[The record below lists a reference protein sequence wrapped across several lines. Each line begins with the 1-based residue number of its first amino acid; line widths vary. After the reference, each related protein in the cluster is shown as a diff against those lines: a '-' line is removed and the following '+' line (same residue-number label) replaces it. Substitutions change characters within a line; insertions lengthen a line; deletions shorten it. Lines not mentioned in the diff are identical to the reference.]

1 MEKPSI
7 HFITYGNEK
16 FAQAKKRILKEAE
29 DFGEFKTVKGYGPQD
44 LDKNFINYFKNILNQ
59 PRGGGYWIWKTFL
72 LYKTLTEIKDNE
84 YIVYSDAGC
93 KLNKKG
99 LKRFNEY
106 IDLIDK
112 SNYGILSMQMS
123 GNKGY
128 GGLHKDKEWTT
139 KQIFDYFSIDID
151 SEFANTGQ
159 YLSTVLI
166 IKKNEHSRMI
176 FDKYIKA
183 LYDNPLMFTD
193 YYNKNQ
199 CKEFIDNRHDQSVFS
214 LLRKKYGSVVIS
226 GDESWVQPFGGEES
240 LKFPFWATR
249 SKN

>member
-1 MEKPSI
+1 MTEKNI
-7 HFITYGNEK
+7 HFITYGDDKYKLSKQNLLNE
-16 FAQAKKRILKEAE
+16 AKE
-29 DFGEFKTVKGYGPQD
+29 FYNFKTITGYGPED
-44 LDKNFINYFKNILNQ
+44 LDKKFTNYFKNILKQ
-59 PRGGGYWIWKTFL
+59 PRGGGYWIWKSFL
-72 LYKTLTEIKDNE
+72 LYKKLTEIKDNE
-84 YIVYSDAGC
+84 YLVYLDAGC

-99 LKRFNEY
+99 LNRFNEY

-112 SNYGILSMQMS
+112 SNYGIMSIQMS

-128 GGLHKDKEWTT
+128 GGFHKEKEWTT
-139 KQIFDYFSIDID
+139 KQIFDYFSIDIN

-159 YLSTVLI
+159 YVGGILV
-166 IKKNEHSRMI
+166 IKKNDHSKMI
-176 FDKYIKA
+176 LDKYIRA
-183 LYDNPLMFTD
+183 LYDNPVMFTD

-249 SKN
+249 IKR